1 MANQNIEMKH
11 LNGSGTYDTLYP
23 KTLSTNTI
31 ISDTIATEMGLESGA
46 TVDEALSTLQEK
58 VVKIYKGSYI
68 GNGQGGQEHP
78 NQLSFDFTPKI
89 LLISDG
95 GTGKYGVSPYVW
107 GAQQICVSRTLSGD
121 GHALEATTTSD
132 NTITWYHAD
141 SIPQFQLNQE
151 NYEYYYC
158 AIG

>member
-68 GNGQGGQEHP
+68 GNGQVGQEHP

-95 GTGKYGVSPYVW
+95 GAGKFGVSPYVW
-107 GAQQICVSRTLSGD
+107 GAQQIYVSKSEG

-132 NTITWYHAD
+132 NTIAWYYAG
-141 SIPQFQLNQE
+141 SAAQFQLNQE